1 MYSTCGHGCFTQRD
15 SLREDTRTTVCGA
28 RLAAHSSRCVI
39 PKMGFKMPGMGIS
52 ADRNASRSA
61 RRKAAAKRGDRRTS
75 LADALFT
82 TTQQRVLSLLFGQ
95 PSRSFFASEL
105 IELTGSGSG
114 AVQRELQRLVS
125 SGLGY
130 GDSRRQTE
138 TTIRPI
144 LIPRCSKSCVVWS
157 SRRLRWPNRSA
168 KPLSRSTKGSHWLW
182 CTARSQRAPITAAS
196 DIDLLVVSDQVM
208 LEDIYSA
215 LAPVENEFGPQ
226 VRPDLVYDKGIRR
239 KESLRKRFPSP
250 VCSRTSTWS

>member
-1 MYSTCGHGCFTQRD
+1 
-15 SLREDTRTTVCGA
+15 
-28 RLAAHSSRCVI
+28 
-39 PKMGFKMPGMGIS
+39 MPGMGIS
-52 ADRNASRSA
+52 AIGTSRSA

-125 SGLGY
+125 SGLVTVTRVGRQKHHQANPDSPVFEELHGLVLKTVAMAEPIRQALESLDQRIALALVY
-130 GDSRRQTE
+130 GS
-138 TTIRPI
+138 
-144 LIPRCSKSCVVWS
+144 V
-157 SRRLRWPNRSA
+157 A
-168 KPLSRSTKGSHWLW
+168 KGTD
-182 CTARSQRAPITAAS
+182 TAAS

-215 LAPVENEFGPQ
+215 LAPVETKLGRKFAPTLYTTREFAE
-226 VRPDLVYDKGIRR
+226 R
-239 KESLRKRFPSP
+239 KASGSAFLTRVLADEHMVLIGTEDEPSAA
-250 VCSRTSTWS
+250 